1 MPVRREGALAQRWKR
16 ATDRDLH
23 LKTSTILDQVV
34 SGFSFVIERR
44 GTPVAELRPL
54 TIPPS
59 TRKLPDRERRL
70 AMLPAALDSGRIL
83 EHDRT

>member
-1 MPVRREGALAQRWKR
+1 MPARRECAPAQHRKR

-23 LKTSTILDQVV
+23 LKTSAILDQVA
-34 SGFSFVIERR
+34 SGLTFVIERR

-54 TIPPS
+54 ATLPS

-70 AMLPAALDSGRIL
+70 AKLPAALDSGRIL
-83 EHDRT
+83 EQDRT

>member
-1 MPVRREGALAQRWKR
+1 MKHMKR
-16 ATDRDLH
+16 ATVRDLH
-23 LKTSTILDQVV
+23 LRTSAILDELT

-54 TIPPS
+54 TTPPS

-70 AMLPAALDSGRIL
+70 AKLPAALDSGRIL

>member
-1 MPVRREGALAQRWKR
+1 LSTRRECAPTQHRKW
-16 ATDRDLH
+16 ATDQDLH
-23 LKTSTILDQVV
+23 LKTSAILDQVA
-34 SGFSFVIERR
+34 SGLSFVIERR

-70 AMLPAALDSGRIL
+70 PKLPAALDSGRIL
-83 EHDRT
+83 EQDRT